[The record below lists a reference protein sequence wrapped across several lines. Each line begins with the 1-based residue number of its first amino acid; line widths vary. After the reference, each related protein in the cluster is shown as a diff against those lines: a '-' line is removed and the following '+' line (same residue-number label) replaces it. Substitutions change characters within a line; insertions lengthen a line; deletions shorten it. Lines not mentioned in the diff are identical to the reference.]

1 MSVSLLPSALLSSL
15 RSLLLS
21 LSCATRALQVSECR
35 AELGALLKQFGI
47 GARLFALQVAAHT
60 ALHSNAA
67 DQSQPAQSPTS
78 PHAGSPQGAG
88 TIGSKALEAWVSE
101 EVCALQQRE
110 PDKWP
115 QLLAKVLEAAA
126 TQTTQQQQQQY
137 GQHAGKS
144 MEEGMLTRFG
154 AVANLSL
161 RHLLALAVQLHR
173 SPLPRVQSAGL
184 HFVSQQLSWSSLPSV
199 NADNKAWAAVPDELL
214 GELALLVSS
223 PAFPQEQRQQ
233 GAEHRQHA
241 LHALAKLQ
249 QSAGARDGKR
259 DEAAELTAA
268 VGAVLQDLGYSISSS
283 IESLKDTLHPFPK
296 LTEYDVA
303 RSENEKHWQACWV
316 QWGACSAGVHS
327 RRSLVHILAFSF
339 FFVCFVCVCAASS

>member
-1 MSVSLLPSALLSSL
+1 
-15 RSLLLS
+15 
-21 LSCATRALQVSECR
+21 
-35 AELGALLKQFGI
+35 
-47 GARLFALQVAAHT
+47 
-60 ALHSNAA
+60 
-67 DQSQPAQSPTS
+67 
-78 PHAGSPQGAG
+78 
-88 TIGSKALEAWVSE
+88 
-101 EVCALQQRE
+101 
-110 PDKWP
+110 
-115 QLLAKVLEAAA
+115 
-126 TQTTQQQQQQY
+126 
-137 GQHAGKS
+137 
-144 MEEGMLTRFG
+144 MLTRFG

-161 RHLLALAVQLHR
+161 RHLLSLAVQLHR

-184 HFVSQQLSWSSLPSV
+184 HFVSQQLSWSALPSV

-268 VGAVLQDLGYSISSS
+268 VGAHANATSHVADVLQDLGYSISSS

-303 RSENEKHWQACWV
+303 RSGNGKQ
-316 QWGACSAGVHS
+316 
-327 RRSLVHILAFSF
+327 
-339 FFVCFVCVCAASS
+339 